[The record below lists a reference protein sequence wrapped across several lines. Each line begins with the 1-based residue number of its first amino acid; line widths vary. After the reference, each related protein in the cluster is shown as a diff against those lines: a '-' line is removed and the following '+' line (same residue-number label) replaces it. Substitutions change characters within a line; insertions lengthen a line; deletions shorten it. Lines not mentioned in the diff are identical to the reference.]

1 MKNDGI
7 VYDAYTMDRWTDPE
21 RTDAMTQQSA
31 SAKGQKWNV
40 LLDLG
45 TNLKQMVAGPDGNKG
60 GVFNKFKIGF
70 PLCIDHLIRYA
81 CVLGSDSHFHLC
93 LPPGDP
99 LCMEIGPKV
108 Y

>member
-1 MKNDGI
+1 MRKDGI

-31 SAKGQKWNV
+31 SVKGQKWNV

-60 GVFNKFKIGF
+60 GVFTGIFQY
-70 PLCIDHLIRYA
+70 L
-81 CVLGSDSHFHLC
+81 
-93 LPPGDP
+93 
-99 LCMEIGPKV
+99 
-108 Y
+108 

>member
-1 MKNDGI
+1 MKKDGI

-60 GVFNKFKIGF
+60 GVFTGIFKY
-70 PLCIDHLIRYA
+70 L
-81 CVLGSDSHFHLC
+81 
-93 LPPGDP
+93 
-99 LCMEIGPKV
+99 
-108 Y
+108 